1 MIEKQGKTMKKT
13 TQKAALSAALLVS
26 LTSLALLSNTAYAG
40 STTAG
45 AKATAT
51 IGSAC
56 TVSAGTLNFGTYN
69 PTVSTN
75 TTATSNISF
84 VCTKNTTV
92 TVNLNDSIVNYNT
105 QSPSVINNSVSYA
118 ETNGIK
124 WARYMSGATHGATL
138 SYNLFQDNA
147 FSKIFGGTNWFADIS
162 GHAVQVISTGV
173 TQNVPVY
180 GAVAYGQYVI
190 PDNYSDTVP
199 ILLSF

>member
-1 MIEKQGKTMKKT
+1 MNKKLLPA
-13 TQKAALSAALLVS
+13 KLMALSLLIMS
-26 LTSLALLSNTAYAG
+26 LNAHAG
-40 STTAG
+40 STTAS

-56 TVSAGTLNFGTYN
+56 TVSDGTLNFGQYN
-69 PTVSTN
+69 PTLKSN
-75 TTATSNISF
+75 TTATSNISL

-105 QSPSVINNSVSYA
+105 QSPSVVTNSVSFA
-118 ETNGIK
+118 ETNGTQ
-124 WARYMSGATHGATL
+124 WARYMSGATSGATL

-147 FSKIFGGTNWFADIS
+147 FSKIFGGTNWFSELAS
-162 GHAVQVISTGV
+162 HNVQVIATGV

-180 GAVAYGQYVI
+180 GALAYGQYVI